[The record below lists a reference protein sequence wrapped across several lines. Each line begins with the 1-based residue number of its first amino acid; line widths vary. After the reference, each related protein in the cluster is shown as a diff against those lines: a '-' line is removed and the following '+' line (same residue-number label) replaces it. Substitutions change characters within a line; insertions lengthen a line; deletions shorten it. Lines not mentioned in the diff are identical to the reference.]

1 LRFKHRD
8 LPVQAVLTAAR
19 LCCFPNRKE
28 QRKMRMY
35 LSSFK
40 LGNRPE
46 ALQELVG
53 SDRRAAIVM
62 NALDNFPDP
71 RSQWLQAQSDALIKL
86 GFSVSELDLR
96 AYFGR
101 ENDLRGFA
109 GSINTI
115 WINGGNAFVLRRA
128 MKQSGFDAFI
138 RDALA
143 RDTHVYAGFS
153 AAAVICYQSMAGLEL
168 TDDPNDAPQGYD
180 RKIVWE
186 GLDLLP
192 YAIAVHYKSDHPES
206 SSTDREIE
214 FYQTNGIPYRSLRD
228 GQALVVN
235 GATTKIVE

>member
-1 LRFKHRD
+1 
-8 LPVQAVLTAAR
+8 
-19 LCCFPNRKE
+19 
-28 QRKMRMY
+28 MY

-62 NALDNFPDP
+62 NALDNFPDA
-71 RSQWLQAQSDALIKL
+71 RARWLQAQHDALAEL

-101 ENDLRGFA
+101 ESDLCGFA
-109 GSINTI
+109 GGINTI
-115 WINGGNAFVLRRA
+115 WINGGNAFILRRA

-153 AAAVICYQSMAGLEL
+153 AAAVICYRSMARLEL
-168 TDDPNDAPQGYD
+168 TDDPHDAPEGYD
-180 RKIVWE
+180 REIVWE

-192 YAIAVHYKSDHPES
+192 YAIAVHDKSDHPES
-206 SSTDREIE
+206 SSTEREIA
-214 FYQTNGIPYRSLRD
+214 FYQANEIPYRALRD

-235 GATTKIVE
+235 GATTRIAE